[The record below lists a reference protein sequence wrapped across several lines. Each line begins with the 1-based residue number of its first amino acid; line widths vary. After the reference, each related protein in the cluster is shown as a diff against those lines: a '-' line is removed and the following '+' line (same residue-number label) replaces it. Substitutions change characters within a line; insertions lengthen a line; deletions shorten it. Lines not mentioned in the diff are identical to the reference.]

1 MWRRFIDM
9 SDQEMLGWVRFY
21 CELSRIFE
29 LLKSSLDRV
38 SKNHNPARALLMQNF
53 HARRMKG
60 SNFNR

>member
-1 MWRRFIDM
+1 
-9 SDQEMLGWVRFY
+9 MLGWVRFY